1 MRTPHLFVL
10 PYEEANFVDVHRILW
25 HATHASDLVAI
36 VDDSLFSGEEFLAT
50 VDYYKSIGRLDFIDL
65 LPKAGYAM
73 PEEYH
78 VKTACYGRLSSEI
91 GIAKGLNESNIWMLV
106 ATIFGNGR
114 FMLLPRTLPDEF
126 LNHVIQ
132 DWAFRNDFVEQNML
146 LDLISLKKVLI
157 LQYLPQ
163 LSQRK
168 LTNTASWLRQ
178 PIRKL
183 QQDCGVYMMLL
194 ISSCMTILI
203 SNRCNKEVHIGVNM
217 EGRRMRDL
225 ESIYLVMMIFLCGL
239 RKISLRSVWRSN

>member
-36 VDDSLFSGEEFLAT
+36 VDDSLFSREEFLAT

-91 GIAKGLNESNIWMLV
+91 GVAKGLNESNIWMLV

-114 FMLLPRTLPDEF
+114 FMLLPKTLPDEF

-146 LDLISLKKVLI
+146 LDLISLKNSIDLAVFTSIESKKTHEHCIVVA
-157 LQYLPQ
+157 
-163 LSQRK
+163 S
-168 LTNTASWLRQ
+168 TNKKIA
-178 PIRKL
+178 
-183 QQDCGVYMMLL
+183 V
-194 ISSCMTILI
+194 
-203 SNRCNKEVHIGVNM
+203 
-217 EGRRMRDL
+217 
-225 ESIYLVMMIFLCGL
+225 GL
-239 RKISLRSVWRSN
+239 RRIYDAFNIIMHDDIDF